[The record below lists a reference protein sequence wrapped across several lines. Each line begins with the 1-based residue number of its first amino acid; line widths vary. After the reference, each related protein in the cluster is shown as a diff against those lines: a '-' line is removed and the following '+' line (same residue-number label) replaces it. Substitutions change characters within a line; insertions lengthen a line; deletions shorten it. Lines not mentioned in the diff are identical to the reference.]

1 MFPQCF
7 LKRVLILDKGQ
18 MAEFDSPSSLIA
30 KKGIFY
36 KMAKDSGLVWKIV
49 GLKSPLFIQDI
60 SLTRALAEWT
70 LRDMDSEGT
79 SSVGLELT
87 HTVWTWHHS
96 ILSYCSPPFSIT
108 FLRFHYKCCFKGCL
122 MPKFGWFETSLIF
135 LWQF

>member
-7 LKRVLILDKGQ
+7 VKRVLILDKGQ

-36 KMAKDSGLVWKIV
+36 KMAKDSGLVWKIE

-60 SLTRALAEWT
+60 SLTRALEERT

-87 HTVWTWHHS
+87 HSVNMTPLHPQLLKPSVFNH
-96 ILSYCSPPFSIT
+96 I
-108 FLRFHYKCCFKGCL
+108 LRFHCKCYFKVCL
-122 MPKFGWFETSLIF
+122 MPKFGWFETS
-135 LWQF
+135 